1 MSDNATSNAE
11 DVKPSV
17 NSSVVTESEFL
28 AARIAALTSKMEG
41 NKTPPV
47 EPEEPATIEEATE
60 PEVKETASSEQAET
74 EAKEEVASVLSQIDF
89 DQLSEAEIMKLA
101 EKARSKALS
110 RFGELTAD
118 KKALQQQIAALQAEL
133 SKASSNKSVLETA
146 PEIPPQIAAIKSLDE
161 VKTMS
166 KQASEVIEWAES
178 VLDQNEHLAYDDVV
192 AEIDGK
198 ALTKAQV
205 KQHLKTARKTKDQF
219 LPAQLESLQ
228 ATAQRAA
235 LREAWNAKAKQEL
248 EWMSKEDD
256 DVRKKYEAL
265 STSELVAKIKKAVP
279 EVEPDLDYILGHAI
293 NSIHGRKY
301 HELTP
306 EKKSGLKLTPPSAV
320 KPSAGSRAE
329 ESLSKSITELQ
340 KKFEATG
347 SYDDAQALRTAQL
360 KLKRR

>member
-28 AARIAALTSKMEG
+28 AARIAALTGKMEG
-41 NKTPPV
+41 KRPPV
-47 EPEEPATIEEATE
+47 PEGETVEIEEAAE
-60 PEVKETASSEQAET
+60 PEVKEDASSEQAEP
-74 EAKEEVASVLSQIDF
+74 EAKEKDATVLSQIDF

-118 KKALQQQIAALQAEL
+118 KKALQQQIANLQAQL
-133 SKASSNKSVLETA
+133 SKTSNKSALETA
-146 PEIPPQIAAIKSLDE
+146 PEIPPQIAALKSLDE
-161 VKTMS
+161 VKAMS
-166 KQASEVIEWAES
+166 KQASEVVEWAETL
-178 VLDQNEHLAYDDVV
+178 LDQNEHLAYDDVV

-198 ALTKAQV
+198 PMTKAQV

-228 ATAQRAA
+228 AATQRAA
-235 LREAWNAKAKQEL
+235 LREAWNEKAKQEL

-256 DVRKKYEAL
+256 DVRKKYDAL

-301 HELTP
+301 HALTENKP
-306 EKKSGLKLTPPSAV
+306 SLKLTPPSAV
-320 KPSAGSRAE
+320 KPSAGSRSE
-329 ESLSKSITELQ
+329 ESLSKSINELQ
-340 KKFEATG
+340 KKFETTG
-347 SYDDAQALRTAQL
+347 SYEDAQALRTAQL

>member
-28 AARIAALTSKMEG
+28 AARIAALTDKMEG
-41 NKTPPV
+41 KTPPA
-47 EPEEPATIEEATE
+47 PKEEVAEVEEAAE
-60 PEVKETASSEQAET
+60 PEVKEDASSEQAEPET
-74 EAKEEVASVLSQIDF
+74 EEKDASVLSQIDF

-101 EKARSKALS
+101 EKARSKAIS

-118 KKALQQQIAALQAEL
+118 KKALQQQIANLQAQL
-133 SKASSNKSVLETA
+133 AKTTSKSALETA
-146 PEIPPQIAAIKSLDE
+146 PEIPPQIAALKSLDE
-161 VKTMS
+161 VKAMS
-166 KQASEVIEWAES
+166 KQASEVVEWAES

-198 ALTKAQV
+198 PLTKAQV

-228 ATAQRAA
+228 AAAQRAA
-235 LREAWNAKAKQEL
+235 LREAWNQKAKQEL

-256 DVRKKYEAL
+256 DVRKKYDAL

-301 HELTP
+301 HALTTESKP
-306 EKKSGLKLTPPSAV
+306 GIKLTPPSAV

-329 ESLSKSITELQ
+329 ESLSKSINELQ
-340 KKFEATG
+340 KKFETTG
-347 SYDDAQALRTAQL
+347 SYEDAQALRTAQL

>member
-17 NSSVVTESEFL
+17 NSPVVTESEFL

-41 NKTPPV
+41 SKTPV
-47 EPEEPATIEEATE
+47 TPEVEPATIEEATE

-118 KKALQQQIAALQAEL
+118 KKALQQQIANLQAQL
-133 SKASSNKSVLETA
+133 AKTSNKSALETA
-146 PEIPPQIAAIKSLDE
+146 PEIPAQIAALKSLDE

-198 ALTKAQV
+198 AITKAQV

-228 ATAQRAA
+228 AAAQRAA

-301 HELTP
+301 HEVTP
-306 EKKSGLKLTPPSAV
+306 ENKPSIKLTPPSAV

-329 ESLSKSITELQ
+329 ESLSKSIAELQ